1 MSRMAD
7 RLGLPREYDR
17 VRDDGCAGCGAPRMR
32 GQMYCVDC
40 ATADEITGI
49 EAAALLPPAGEVSGH
64 WHLERTDEV
73 DGMVFEVY
81 RGPTFGAVVESAR

>member
-1 MSRMAD
+1 MSRRDD

-40 ATADEITGI
+40 ATADEITGT
-49 EAAALLPPAGEVSGH
+49 EAAAMLPAPSEARGH

-73 DGMVFEVY
+73 DGVVFEVY
-81 RGPTFGAVVESAR
+81 RGPTFGRAPEDQ